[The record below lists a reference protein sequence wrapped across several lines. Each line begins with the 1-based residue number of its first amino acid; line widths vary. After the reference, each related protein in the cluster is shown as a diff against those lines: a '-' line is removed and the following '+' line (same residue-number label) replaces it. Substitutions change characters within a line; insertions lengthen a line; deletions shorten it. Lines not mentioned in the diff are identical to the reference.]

1 MEVRDIEKIDKSTLY
16 TDENGLK
23 KGDYLLWLSTIIGI
37 TRKDMSK
44 MLLSIYTA
52 MDLFYLDEK
61 TLREE
66 IFSKYRLKVK
76 LKDFLESRDPIYI
89 ERYKENLASR
99 NIKYVSIYDDNYPY
113 SLHSLNDK
121 AYLLYYQGTLK
132 NHDLSI
138 GVVGARR
145 CTEYARTVGYKFS
158 KDLASK
164 GVNIVSGLAY
174 GIDSSAHLATLEAGG
189 FTTAVVGCGFDYC
202 YPAGNKSL
210 MDKIIK
216 NGIVFSEY
224 APSVRPAKYTF
235 PLRNRIISGLS
246 EGVLLVEARKKSGS
260 LITINHALDIGKDV
274 FAVPLDILGG
284 SNEGGNQVI
293 RDGGKIVF
301 NYEDILEEYPLF
313 LEKLKLKEVEVKD
326 EKESDIELLFD
337 ENEKIVYDSIS
348 YREIELE
355 EIAEKNKIG
364 ISDLQFALIKLE
376 MKGLI
381 KALSNRR
388 YIRV

>member
-1 MEVRDIEKIDKSTLY
+1 MESTNTSTVY
-16 TDENGLK
+16 IDENGFK
-23 KGDYLLWLSTIIGI
+23 KGDYLLWLSTIGGM
-37 TRKDMSK
+37 TRKDMAK
-44 MLLSIYTA
+44 MLFQRYTA
-52 MDLFYLDEK
+52 RDLFYLDEK

-66 IFSKYRLKVK
+66 IFSKYKLKVK
-76 LKDFLESRDPIYI
+76 LKDFLESRNPIYI
-89 ERYKENLASR
+89 EKYKKNLASR
-99 NIKYVSIYDDNYPY
+99 NIKYVSIYDEEYPY
-113 SLHSLNDK
+113 NLNFLNDK

-132 NHDLSI
+132 RHDLSI
-138 GVVGARR
+138 GIVGARR
-145 CTEYARTVGYKFS
+145 CTEYARTVGFKFS

-174 GIDSSAHLATLEAGG
+174 GIDSSAHLAALEAGG

-202 YPAGNKSL
+202 YPSGNKGL
-210 MDKIIK
+210 MDRIIK

-224 APSVRPAKYTF
+224 APNVRPAKYTF

-246 EGVLLVEARKKSGS
+246 DGVLLVEARKKSGS
-260 LITINHALDIGKDV
+260 LITINHALEIGKDV

-313 LEKLKLKEVEVKD
+313 LEKLKLREAKNE
-326 EKESDIELLFD
+326 D
-337 ENEKIVYDSIS
+337 ENGCEMEVVLDNNEKRVYESIS
-348 YREIELE
+348 YREVGVE
-355 EIAEKNKIG
+355 EIAEKNNIG

-388 YIRV
+388 YVRV